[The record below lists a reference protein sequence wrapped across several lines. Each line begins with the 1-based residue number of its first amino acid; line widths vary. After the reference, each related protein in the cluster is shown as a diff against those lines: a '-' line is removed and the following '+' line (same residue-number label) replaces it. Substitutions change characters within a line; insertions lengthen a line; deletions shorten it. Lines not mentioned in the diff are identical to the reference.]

1 MIFILAIG
9 VLSAIF
15 GLLLLVSPKTILEIE
30 QHANKVILTDPF
42 FLKYRRPLGFFLI
55 AGSAYMIYVFYTS

>member
-42 FLKYRRPLGFFLI
+42 F
-55 AGSAYMIYVFYTS
+55 S